1 MQRFV
6 HVLTGAL
13 ALVAMITP
21 LAHAE
26 PPPNP
31 HTILAEV
38 GKVVSANGID
48 QARAV
53 EIGGIRQW
61 ITVRGRDRHNPI
73 LLLLHGG
80 PPAPDLPNRYLFEG
94 SCTDYF
100 TVVEWDQRGAGKTY
114 ELNAPETVAPT
125 MHADRMVQ
133 DTEERRL
140 STQDVWQQEDF
151 CARPFMGHDSRS
163 QPGGAAAGLALRLHW
178 RRANH

>member
-53 EIGGIRQW
+53 EIGGIRYC
-61 ITVRGRDRHNPI
+61 ITVRGRDRHSPI
-73 LLLLHGG
+73 LLVLHGG
-80 PPAPDLPNRYLFEG
+80 
-94 SCTDYF
+94 S
-100 TVVEWDQRGAGKTY
+100 
-114 ELNAPETVAPT
+114 
-125 MHADRMVQ
+125 
-133 DTEERRL
+133 
-140 STQDVWQQEDF
+140 
-151 CARPFMGHDSRS
+151 
-163 QPGGAAAGLALRLHW
+163 
-178 RRANH
+178 RRAGSA

>member
-31 HTILAEV
+31 HTILGEV

-48 QARAV
+48 QAKAV

-73 LLLLHGG
+73 LLVLHGG
-80 PPAPDLPNRYLFEG
+80 PAAPG
-94 SCTDYF
+94 S
-100 TVVEWDQRGAGKTY
+100 A
-114 ELNAPETVAPT
+114 
-125 MHADRMVQ
+125 
-133 DTEERRL
+133 
-140 STQDVWQQEDF
+140 
-151 CARPFMGHDSRS
+151 
-163 QPGGAAAGLALRLHW
+163 
-178 RRANH
+178 